1 MSQRM
6 TAKGESVSFHCVDC
20 GSDDIL
26 LVGANCSWNF
36 SEQRFEYH
44 HSADPSWTCTEC
56 GNFNWQIESRIVKE
70 DSGRVYSHVYDY

>member
-1 MSQRM
+1 MSQQERIRI
-6 TAKGESVSFHCVDC
+6 SFHCVDC

-44 HSADPSWTCTEC
+44 DSADPSWVCTYC
-56 GNFNWQIESRIVKE
+56 GNFNWQIDERDNSVMI
-70 DSGRVYSHVYDY
+70 SL